1 MNKTWNFRVATVLG
15 LGLAPWAPGT
25 VATIFSGI
33 PCFLLAGHLSWVWQT
48 IFALLVFRIGWVASD
63 RVERELSRPDPR
75 EAVIDELCGYLVA
88 MIGHPVTF
96 ASIAAGAFFFR
107 LFDIWKP
114 WPLRWLDKNVPGGFG
129 IMLDDVGA
137 GIYANIAGL
146 VVLKLAGLL

>member
-1 MNKTWNFRVATVLG
+1 MNKTVNFRVATVLG

-33 PCFLLAGHLSWVWQT
+33 PCFLLVGHLSWVWQT
-48 IFALLVFRIGWVASD
+48 IFALLVFRIGWVTSD
-63 RVERELSRPDPR
+63 RVERELGRPDPR

-146 VVLKLAGLL
+146 IVLKLAGLL